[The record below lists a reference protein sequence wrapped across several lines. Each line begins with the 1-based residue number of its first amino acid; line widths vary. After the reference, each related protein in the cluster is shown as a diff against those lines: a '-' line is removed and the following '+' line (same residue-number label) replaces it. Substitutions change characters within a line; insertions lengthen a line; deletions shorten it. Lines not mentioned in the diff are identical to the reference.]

1 MFDAAERWDAI
12 YLNVRSGCVMVT
24 VVSKKT
30 QNISVL
36 IREFE
41 GTKTCN
47 ATNVPQ
53 EGRPLGKM
61 LLLLFVRKLDVECV
75 LSGIS
80 PGASLLVSRPV

>member
-1 MFDAAERWDAI
+1 MLYILMSDQDVLWW
-12 YLNVRSGCVMVT
+12 LLCQKNP
-24 VVSKKT
+24 

-61 LLLLFVRKLDVECV
+61 LLLLFVKKLDVSVC
-75 LSGIS
+75 
-80 PGASLLVSRPV
+80 

>member
-1 MFDAAERWDAI
+1 MFDAVERWDAI
-12 YLNVRSGCVMVT
+12 YLNVISGCVMVA

-30 QNISVL
+30 PNISLL
-36 IREFE
+36 IRELE

-61 LLLLFVRKLDVECV
+61 LLLLFVRKLDVSVC
-75 LSGIS
+75 
-80 PGASLLVSRPV
+80 